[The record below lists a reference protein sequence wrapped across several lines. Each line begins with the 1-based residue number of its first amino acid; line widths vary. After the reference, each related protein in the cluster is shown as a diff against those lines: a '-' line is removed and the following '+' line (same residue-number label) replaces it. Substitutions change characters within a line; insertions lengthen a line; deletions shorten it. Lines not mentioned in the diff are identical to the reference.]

1 MSLADLSHANRSDRN
16 ELRSPD
22 TVRYKRAVRN
32 LLLVPRVINDI
43 TDEPRSF
50 GKFLSL
56 STVSSFCLIS
66 SEFALTVF
74 RWGKRGLVDRFHERQ
89 IESRSVLR

>member
-22 TVRYKRAVRN
+22 TVRYKRAVHN

-43 TDEPRSF
+43 TDEERAKVVWKIS
-50 GKFLSL
+50 LSL

-66 SEFALTVF
+66 SEFALTTVSL
-74 RWGKRGLVDRFHERQ
+74 GEEGVG
-89 IESRSVLR
+89 

>member
-22 TVRYKRAVRN
+22 TVRYKRAVHN

-43 TDEPRSF
+43 TDEERAKVVWKIS
-50 GKFLSL
+50 LSL
-56 STVSSFCLIS
+56 SLLSRVS
-66 SEFALTVF
+66 V
-74 RWGKRGLVDRFHERQ
+74 
-89 IESRSVLR
+89 